1 MASDS
6 ILYNINRLL
15 GQISGIAAKISI
27 NYLSQNIQEAIL
39 HEEFFTIDYSK
50 FGERI
55 INESTISDEKKDKI
69 REKFKNPP
77 KIIKPP
83 PKEVKE
89 EKIIV
94 KKVESPEYHDFLT
107 YYLENKKQGQIKYS
121 EITTVRDLLIK
132 LQNETNQE
140 YENEKLIPDF
150 DDNYCVYLKCK
161 KLDDDVV
168 LKDYIDELETFPLF
182 ISNDPTK
189 AYDYHL
195 SKLLVNLDD
204 YDIQD
209 YLEYDGWSIFFKAI
223 DKKRGKQV
231 IISSL
236 VDWRNIRRRD
246 LYIIRGLNVSCSLE
260 MEGIG
265 KIVGFKYPL
274 NFREIAEQGI
284 RQVTYMKRNKKET
297 VSLDGPLFVYD
308 FCSDSFETF
317 TQDIAKYLDKRGQEH
332 DTINPTIRSKI
343 IFGIASIMKTLHSK
357 GIIYRDL
364 KLENVCLDENNEPL
378 LFGFYLAKYMTNS
391 IEMSMAIGS
400 PVCMAPELF
409 LDGDET
415 YDLSV
420 DVFSYAIFLYKIFS
434 NKIEFE
440 DTRIRSSQQYMM
452 KIGRGM
458 RPRRPSE
465 IPDHYWELIQ
475 KCWKHDPSE
484 RPTFEEIVNIL
495 KDDKYALEEYGMKTD
510 LENLHEYQERIEN
523 QI

>member
-274 NFREIAEQGI
+274 NFRN
-284 RQVTYMKRNKKET
+284 YLNKN
-297 VSLDGPLFVYD
+297 
-308 FCSDSFETF
+308 
-317 TQDIAKYLDKRGQEH
+317 H
-332 DTINPTIRSKI
+332 
-343 IFGIASIMKTLHSK
+343 
-357 GIIYRDL
+357 
-364 KLENVCLDENNEPL
+364 
-378 LFGFYLAKYMTNS
+378 
-391 IEMSMAIGS
+391 
-400 PVCMAPELF
+400 
-409 LDGDET
+409 
-415 YDLSV
+415 
-420 DVFSYAIFLYKIFS
+420 
-434 NKIEFE
+434 
-440 DTRIRSSQQYMM
+440 
-452 KIGRGM
+452 
-458 RPRRPSE
+458 
-465 IPDHYWELIQ
+465 IQ
-475 KCWKHDPSE
+475 KVDHPS
-484 RPTFEEIVNIL
+484 
-495 KDDKYALEEYGMKTD
+495 
-510 LENLHEYQERIEN
+510 
-523 QI
+523 